1 MMKMMWSAVVCAAL
15 SVLCF
20 TGCASER
27 VFRESDLTVQ
37 ELEKKMEKALDPQGR
52 FARAKRFVQR
62 FEVKIEKGLL
72 EPPEEQFIE
81 VKFAEPGSFKI
92 STSDDAGLHYAYIF
106 NDARGYMV
114 DYRKKTVKPLE
125 KELLAHLRTMR
136 EIADPVMELES
147 VFNFIEIKRCSID
160 GKDYYLLRCRREEKS
175 APLDLYVSTRDWK
188 LERLEGLIKVGSARI
203 DYKSSV
209 INYALNEGIMVA
221 DLTESVTNGIKTR
234 SKLVYFRLDP
244 YFPPEEFNIPVF

>member
-1 MMKMMWSAVVCAAL
+1 MRKMMWSAVVGAVL

-20 TGCASER
+20 TGCAPER

-37 ELEKKMEKALDPQGR
+37 ELEKKMERALDPQGR

-62 FEVKIEKGLL
+62 FEVKVEKGLL
-72 EPPEEQFIE
+72 EPPEEQFVE

-92 STSDDAGLHYAYIF
+92 STSDEEGLHYAYIF
-106 NDARGYMV
+106 NDSQGYMV
-114 DYRKKTVKPLE
+114 DYRKKSVKPLE

-147 VFNFIEIKRCSID
+147 VFNFIETRRCTI
-160 GKDYYLLRCRREEKS
+160 GEKEYYRLRCRRQEKGT
-175 APLDLYVSTRDWK
+175 PLDLYVSAKDWK
-188 LERLEGLIKVGSARI
+188 LERLEGVIKLGSARI

-221 DLTESVTNGIKTR
+221 DLTESVANGVKTR
-234 SKLVYFRLDP
+234 SKLVYFKLDP
-244 YFPPEEFNIPVF
+244 YFSPEEFNVPVF